1 MSDLCAQIP
10 SLSLA
15 DKLNAMEAL
24 WTSLHQ
30 TIEDS
35 APPDWHREL
44 LEQRMNLISSG
55 QAIYEDWSDVK
66 KELRSRAS

>member
-1 MSDLCAQIP
+1 MTDLCAQIP
-10 SLSLA
+10 SLSIP
-15 DKLNAMEAL
+15 DKLIAMEAL

-44 LEQRMNLISSG
+44 LEQRLELVRSG
-55 QAIYEDWSDVK
+55 QAVYEDWSDVK
-66 KELRSRAS
+66 KDLRNRAS